1 MKKRLL
7 SALLIL
13 AMLVG
18 MIAMTVV
25 TSSEDDV
32 VLPFKDV
39 KEKNWFYGAVKAVYE
54 RQLMEGVSE
63 DTFAPLES
71 MTRAQIVTIFYR
83 LAGATETGLGST
95 LTFTDTKATAWYA
108 DYLGWA
114 VKENLVSGYP
124 EGTFRPNAPV
134 SRQELAK
141 LIVVF
146 LGYMGVTIEGEALVD
161 SFADADEFPSWSAD
175 YIEALRMTGLVGGD
189 NNGKFNPKNNA
200 NRAEIATIFSRFPE
214 MNSGLT
220 PEKFIE
226 NPTEYLETDEEGRP
240 VFTFGAVNA
249 VGADIAREIFAAK
262 IIAASGLDASKYT
275 VEFDNAAALF
285 AAFPGSEYVNCAH
298 GSSAVYSEIPVKFA
312 IKDIETG
319 ELTDFVEFPEVTLN
333 KDMAN
338 DVNNALPDDGYTF
351 AFNDIFGDEA
361 SFKHWIKT
369 KVKTSHDDIVID
381 DFAAIE
387 AAYAEKGT
395 VEFKAVFTVTGAEPA
410 ITTERTYTVDF
421 ARAGNTSAT
430 DPAPSNVGTVYEDEA
445 TGLKISQAM
454 MVDDALGSG
463 GNIFATGAG
472 NHGWHESRIVRT
484 TNGTYV
490 TFLCEEKMHDVIYS
504 YGEYDE
510 ESGTYQYNDTFE
522 WDELAVV
529 KITSEGCKTVLR
541 NVWFPHA
548 LGSCTANINQ
558 LKNGN
563 ILVTVIA
570 EDKEKYYESWDYD
583 GWGFQREGAW
593 LRVYEIDTATDT
605 LVNPDEEVYRPD
617 FKVFGTHGYGYSQP
631 IIDEENGMLYCM
643 YNSGEVPGYFTWFNY
658 DLNKHEWVGGPYFVE
673 IESRCGY
680 MNIYPDGNGGVF
692 FIAQRHPPRTE
703 LEKLLGITFKQKNG
717 YGFDSA
723 YLFAIPDMTKEECI
737 LVDRTYEP
745 DYAKD
750 VEVQTA
756 SCVHYGNGTT
766 FLDSMGHLHILYTVQ
781 NRNIDSKTRLY
792 HAIYDVRD
800 NYRIIKNEQIF
811 LNDRKNSSYAV
822 GMAENTSGDLFI
834 IAINSYIT
842 KTEVTVEVYRSEDGG
857 MSFKQLCNAQT
868 ITIKGTEGATL
879 EVSRHSFSSTRNH
892 STQDNIVAICTSN
905 SAPAGSEP
913 SSSGLGNG
921 FYAYYYYTVE
931 LPE

>member
-1 MKKRLL
+1 M
-7 SALLIL
+7 
-13 AMLVG
+13 
-18 MIAMTVV
+18 
-25 TSSEDDV
+25 
-32 VLPFKDV
+32 
-39 KEKNWFYGAVKAVYE
+39 
-54 RQLMEGVSE
+54 
-63 DTFAPLES
+63 
-71 MTRAQIVTIFYR
+71 
-83 LAGATETGLGST
+83 
-95 LTFTDTKATAWYA
+95 
-108 DYLGWA
+108 
-114 VKENLVSGYP
+114 
-124 EGTFRPNAPV
+124 
-134 SRQELAK
+134 
-141 LIVVF
+141 
-146 LGYMGVTIEGEALVD
+146 
-161 SFADADEFPSWSAD
+161 
-175 YIEALRMTGLVGGD
+175 
-189 NNGKFNPKNNA
+189 
-200 NRAEIATIFSRFPE
+200 
-214 MNSGLT
+214 
-220 PEKFIE
+220 
-226 NPTEYLETDEEGRP
+226 
-240 VFTFGAVNA
+240 FTFGAVNA
-249 VGADIAREIFAAK
+249 VGADVAREIFAAK
-262 IIAASGLDASKYT
+262 IIETAGIDASKYT

-285 AAFPGSEYVNCAH
+285 AAFPGSDYVNCAH
-298 GSSAVYSEIPVKFA
+298 GSSGVFSDLPVKFA
-312 IKDIETG
+312 IKDIKTG
-319 ELTDFVEFPEVTLN
+319 TTTDFVEFAEVTLK

-351 AFNDIFGDEA
+351 MFNDILGDEA

-381 DFAAIE
+381 DFAAIA

-395 VEFKAVFTVTGAEPA
+395 VSFKAIFTVTGANPA

-421 ARAGNTSAT
+421 ARGGNATAT
-430 DPAPSNVGTVYEDEA
+430 DPTPSNVGTVYEDEA

-463 GNIFATGAG
+463 GNVFATGAG

-490 TFLCEEKMHDVIYS
+490 TFLSEEKKHDKIYS
-504 YGEYDE
+504 YGAYDA

-522 WDELAVV
+522 WDHLSVI
-529 KITSEGCKTVLR
+529 KITSDGCKVVLKD
-541 NVWFPHA
+541 VWFPHA
-548 LGSCTANINQ
+548 DGSCTANVNQ

-563 ILVTVIA
+563 ILITVIA
-570 EDKEKYYESWDYD
+570 EDKEKYYESWDYN
-583 GWGFQREGAW
+583 GWGFKREGAW

-605 LVNPDEEVYRPD
+605 LVNPDEEVYKPD

-631 IIDEENGMLYCM
+631 VIDEENGMLYCI

-703 LEKLLGITFKQKNG
+703 LEKLLGITFKQKSG

-750 VEVQTA
+750 AVVWTA

-766 FLDSMGHLHILYTVQ
+766 FLDSMGHLHVLYTVQ

-800 NYRIIKNEQIF
+800 NYRVIKNEQIF
-811 LNDRKNSSYAV
+811 LKDKKNNNYMV

-834 IAINSYIT
+834 IAVNSYIT
-842 KTEVTVEVYRSEDGG
+842 MDEVTVEVYRSENGG

-868 ITIKGTEGATL
+868 VTVKGTEGATL
-879 EVSRHSFSSTRNH
+879 EVSRHSFASTRNY

-905 SAPAGSEP
+905 SAPADSEP
-913 SSSGLGNG
+913 SSSGLGQG